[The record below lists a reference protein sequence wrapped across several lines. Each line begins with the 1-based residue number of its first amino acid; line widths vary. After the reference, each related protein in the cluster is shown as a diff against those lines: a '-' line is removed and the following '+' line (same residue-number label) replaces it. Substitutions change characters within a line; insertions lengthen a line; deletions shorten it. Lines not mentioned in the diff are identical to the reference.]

1 MLETFQ
7 ELAPSM
13 QIGLILLVLVAC
25 AYLLLPLVI
34 KATQKFRADPSL
46 DIFDPEITPIPQAAV
61 EFFESTAREM
71 EQVGFSIV
79 EYVLV
84 PDMVPDVI
92 SVVMLFE
99 NPMEQDQAIAAVI
112 WGFTE
117 QEDAKKI
124 YIRNDHVEFSTEFDD
139 GSEIGTTN
147 NTVEG
152 AFAPVSHKTLLQ
164 FSDIKRPSRLYR
176 VHQRAVEELAA
187 GKKKRRL
194 PPTEQLVE
202 QLKQDLIKEFYDQIA
217 TGFLY
222 LDSTQQYYLPTFKGA
237 YLICWKQMWPITSV
251 RRAIRRRRATRLLRE
266 WDIDFS
272 GIDSPMSS
280 SDLSRHMER

>member
-13 QIGLILLVLVAC
+13 QIGLILLVLVTC

-34 KATQKFRADPSL
+34 KATQKFRAEPSL
-46 DIFDPEITPIPQAAV
+46 DIFDPEINPIPQAAV

-79 EYVLV
+79 EDVLV
-84 PDMVPDVI
+84 PNQVPNAI
-92 SVVMLFE
+92 SVFALFE
-99 NPMEQDQAIAAVI
+99 NSMEQDQAIAAVI

-117 QEDAKKI
+117 QGNIKTI
-124 YIRNDHVEFSTEFDD
+124 LLRNDHVEFVTEFDD
-139 GSEIGTTN
+139 GSEIDTN
-147 NTVEG
+147 NTEDC
-152 AFAPVSHKTLLQ
+152 AFAPVSHKTVLR
-164 FSDIKRPSRLYR
+164 FPNVKRPSRLYR
-176 VHQRAVEELAA
+176 VHQRAVEEFAT

-194 PPTEQLVE
+194 PATEQLIE
-202 QLKQDLIKEFYDQIA
+202 ELKRGVTKELHDQIA

-237 YLICWKQMWPITSV
+237 YLMSWKQMWPMTFV
-251 RRAIRRRRATRLLRE
+251 GRAIRRRRATRLLRE

-272 GIDSPMSS
+272 GIDSPMS
-280 SDLSRHMER
+280 